1 MAREYMFFLY
11 MSKVPRLKCWIMRC
25 IKVGVNPS
33 QKTML
38 NSSTE
43 EPSMAQLLMP
53 NHLFS
58 FHFKGFKQRGIHEF
72 KSKWGMDQ
80 VYQAIQFFADA
91 GISTWRF
98 VTFFSC
104 HLLAFS
110 FPLLFLQV
118 TFSAFVFLKL
128 SLTCSCFERFHD
140 QGMFRRDLWTS
151 QESDKSEATLSP
163 RHFTSGVLAFR
174 KRMGVSSFQESGRA
188 GNEIDVFQTQ
198 NFDLMLAES
207 FVFFQIG
214 FGSRPT
220 CFEFWVVLNSMLG
233 PFMRRQAT
241 IWRCC
246 HAGIAA

>member
-1 MAREYMFFLY
+1 MIHVHSALDSFSSAMTHWHGEILRDRSEKWPENTCFFLY

-72 KSKWGMDQ
+72 KSKRGMDQ

-118 TFSAFVFLKL
+118 TFSTLVF
-128 SLTCSCFERFHD
+128 
-140 QGMFRRDLWTS
+140 
-151 QESDKSEATLSP
+151 
-163 RHFTSGVLAFR
+163 
-174 KRMGVSSFQESGRA
+174 
-188 GNEIDVFQTQ
+188 
-198 NFDLMLAES
+198 
-207 FVFFQIG
+207 
-214 FGSRPT
+214 
-220 CFEFWVVLNSMLG
+220 
-233 PFMRRQAT
+233 
-241 IWRCC
+241 
-246 HAGIAA
+246 